1 MDLVEIVTNLINNM
15 GFPIA
20 CVISLFYLYNKQAE
34 QHRAE
39 SEKWLEAINRNTSVM
54 KKLMERLDK

>member
-1 MDLVEIVTNLINNM
+1 MEVIETINTLISNM

-20 CVISLFYLYNKQAE
+20 CVICLFYLYYKQAE
-34 QHRAE
+34 QHRDE

-54 KKLMERLDK
+54 EKLLERLDK